1 MALYV
6 DSLAVSLAGRPV
18 VDGVSFALD
27 AGECLGIVGES
38 GSGKTLAALALIG
51 LAPEDARVSGTAS
64 FDGRDLLAL
73 DDRALEALRGDAIG
87 FVFQEPLSAL
97 NPVRRVGWQVA
108 EPLMRHRRLSEREA
122 APLALDALRSVA
134 LEDPERIA
142 RAYPH
147 ELSGGQ
153 RQRALIA
160 MMIACGPKLLIADEP
175 TTALDARAQADVLAL
190 LARLRRERAMAMIL
204 ISHDLAAVAGD
215 ADRILVLYAGL
226 VMERGPARAIHDAPA
241 HPYTRAL
248 LAARP
253 RLDAAA
259 GDELPV
265 LPGAPWT
272 GGAPP
277 DACPFA
283 PRCAFA
289 ISACSKRRPEL
300 IEVSP
305 GRLARCLRAGEIGPP

>member
-1 MALYV
+1 MALNV
-6 DSLAVSLAGRPV
+6 VSLTVALAGRLV

-51 LAPEDARVSGTAS
+51 LAPEGARVSGSAT

-73 DDRALEALRGDAIG
+73 DDRALQALRGDAIG

-97 NPVRRVGWQVA
+97 NPVRRVGAQVA
-108 EPLMRHRRLSEREA
+108 EPLMRHRRLSKREA

-134 LEDPERIA
+134 LDDPGRIA

-160 MMIACGPKLLIADEP
+160 MMVACGPKLLIADEP
-175 TTALDARAQADVLAL
+175 TTALDSRAQADVLAL
-190 LARLRRERAMAMIL
+190 LARLRRERGMAMIL
-204 ISHDLAAVAGD
+204 ISHDLAAVASEAD
-215 ADRILVLYAGL
+215 AILVLYAGL
-226 VMERGPARAIHDAPA
+226 VMERGPARAISETPA

-248 LAARP
+248 RAARP
-253 RLDAAA
+253 RLQAEA
-259 GDELPV
+259 GDMLPAI
-265 LPGAPWT
+265 PGAPP
-272 GGAPP
+272 GGGVQPN
-277 DACPFA
+277 ACPFA

-289 ISACSKRRPEL
+289 LPVCSERRPEL
-300 IEVSP
+300 TRIAP
-305 GRLARCLRAGEIGPP
+305 GHVVRCLRAGEIGPP